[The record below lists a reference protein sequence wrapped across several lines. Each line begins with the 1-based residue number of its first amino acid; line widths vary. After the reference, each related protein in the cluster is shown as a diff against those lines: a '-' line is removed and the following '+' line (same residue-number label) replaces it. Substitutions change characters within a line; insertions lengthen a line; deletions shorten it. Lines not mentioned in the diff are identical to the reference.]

1 MAAPELRLNV
11 TLDLAAFRGQLDKLA
26 QEAGARYFGVKLSI
40 DGTDFRK
47 QLKNLE
53 KIKPVITIN
62 DSQLIAARERI
73 GTLNKSLAT
82 LRRATATPIEI
93 KIKYVEVGK
102 PPSGGTAQI
111 GKAVSGGVRGSQA
124 IEGFSRSQLQSTRK
138 AMVGAGMSVGEMGNL
153 AKASTDEYKKSII
166 QGFTNSGQE
175 AINGLAAGLKD
186 SSSKIAQA
194 ASKVGEQGVR
204 GIKDALGIASPSKV
218 FRQIGEFS
226 VDGLELGFLNGLK
239 DFKNKSIS
247 EVRTI
252 VALLKLEFA
261 KIKDIGGAGGP
272 TAGSLR
278 QKLVGNRAYSAP
290 IGPQPIGSTTPYARG
305 DRGQFGHTGY
315 EPRMVSRLR
324 GQAPTADSNSFLQ
337 FSRNAAQVQPLPGT
351 QGSFRG
357 FSQRATQV
365 QQAAGGGVGVG
376 GGGVPPS
383 GGGGV
388 PPRSGGGGA
397 FAGMQFAM
405 PKLPGTGIV
414 QALGTEFSFA
424 AKQVLLFGAAYKAL
438 AFLTD
443 FPSKVG
449 EAVGQLQ
456 SFRNTIKAISPTANE
471 AAQSSQFILDVV
483 DKYNVPLQSARDGFT
498 KLYASMQPAGFN
510 GGEIRDLFLG
520 ISQAAATFGMSADK
534 VDRVNYAF
542 AQMASK
548 GQIMSEELKGQLGD
562 VLPGAMSIFAEAAG
576 FKGPKAIQDFS
587 KALED
592 GAYKGG
598 AMKTLLT
605 NVGTL
610 MRKEFGPGAEGA
622 ARTFQGSMNRMQNSL
637 KLFYETFEPVA
648 VGFLNAVVMPIT
660 SGIKTLTDGF
670 NAFFTGQA
678 AQTAGGNVLAQQLE
692 QLRPAFD
699 GIRNNIA
706 QILPLLQSFGKT
718 ALSLGSILLQIA
730 GNPFVGYLA
739 RVYLAVLPLTIAIQA
754 LNLSALIP
762 LIRNLLAAV
771 PAFVAFTASQLRG
784 MSTLG
789 SFKAATYGLGLT
801 AAATGVKIRLLSG
814 IIKTAFATTV
824 IGVAL
829 LGIGMLIE
837 KLMMAGIK
845 ADEAKQ
851 KMLQFADSVKQA
863 GKAGDVSGLTTT
875 LAEEKGDAKR
885 MQNAKALLE
894 EIKKG
899 KKSISEQQKQE
910 LQALGLASNMAFFK
924 EGGPKNLSKN
934 LTVQVSGLGV
944 LDANIQAAQ
953 QGYNEGQTRILQSQR
968 ALNVAKS
975 KQVKEEKELEKI
987 DLSGSDKDKKT
998 SLESYY
1004 NLEDQLAKASTQ
1016 AEIDR
1021 AQMIFDHQTKL
1032 MNLGFDLREARANSF
1047 QKDAIRF
1054 QRELAQIEQERANA
1068 MFKARSDVV
1077 MAGGRVAGGAA
1088 GTGGATG
1095 STGLLQG
1102 STGISSGPHFD
1113 VRRQDGSYISERQAR
1128 ALFDQSVN
1136 SQLTMT
1142 SPYGPRTAPT
1152 PGASS
1157 FHRGVDLAGKA
1168 NTPLNLA
1175 AGYSMTG
1182 AGEKGGLGYAAS
1194 IRGPAGEMYDVGHL
1208 QRPSAGAGAARK
1220 VPGSEGRVIKAEQ
1233 EQEIALRNQKLTGM
1247 QQEEFYYKRIEVA
1260 IANYA
1265 ASIFSPEEQ
1274 QLQNNLLEKRNNL
1287 IKQGASKDV
1296 IDFEM
1301 ERYEMQEKF
1310 KNGIE
1315 VANKKIEENNALVSE
1330 GRMSQEKATEQN
1342 AIHNNTIEKLTK
1354 NLNQV
1359 NPLLERKNKLT
1370 KDDAF
1375 FTAMASLKNR
1385 LAIAKAPTEDAAR
1398 REELKQEGYR
1408 DDEIPRMMAIEEE
1421 MARLGELKQKS
1432 SDIASSISESITGA
1446 FKNIV
1451 TGSMAMQEALAG
1463 SFRSIGDFFADMVMK
1478 MIADYLKLS
1487 MLQGIKN
1494 ILSMFAPGA
1503 SAGGGFALGGA
1514 GGQGAAG
1521 SYGSAMSATSSL
1533 PSFTGGGG
1541 FQPVSM
1547 GNFGVAP
1554 FANGGMVT
1562 GPTLGLVGEGRYNE
1576 AIIPLPD
1583 GKSVPVQLAGG
1594 TEGATAP
1601 INTNIVV
1608 NVKNGQSDSQVTG
1621 NQGNQLGREIEGA
1634 VRQVILKEIR
1644 PGGII
1649 YGSR

>member
-82 LRRATATPIEI
+82 LRRATSTPIEI

-218 FRQIGEFS
+218 FQQIGEYS

-247 EVRTI
+247 EVKTI

-261 KIKDIGGAGGP
+261 KIKNISGAGIGAPVGRLSQDVFANNRKFMAPYVPLPGGGLGGGDGAPPRGGGAGG
-272 TAGSLR
+272 
-278 QKLVGNRAYSAP
+278 
-290 IGPQPIGSTTPYARG
+290 
-305 DRGQFGHTGY
+305 
-315 EPRMVSRLR
+315 
-324 GQAPTADSNSFLQ
+324 
-337 FSRNAAQVQPLPGT
+337 
-351 QGSFRG
+351 
-357 FSQRATQV
+357 
-365 QQAAGGGVGVG
+365 G
-376 GGGVPPS
+376 GGGVPL
-383 GGGGV
+383 GGGDAAQTPLSLAYYKNAFKYSEALKV
-388 PPRSGGGGA
+388 ADASARNFSASQIPLIGGIKNLAAEFG
-397 FAGMQFAM
+397 
-405 PKLPGTGIV
+405 
-414 QALGTEFSFA
+414 QAT
-424 AKQVLLFGAAYKAL
+424 KQVLIYGAAYKGLGFLISLPAQIL
-438 AFLTD
+438 NATKSQQQFTNGLKVATQDTGTFGKELLYVDNVQRAFGLNLETT
-443 FPSKVG
+443 
-449 EAVGQLQ
+449 
-456 SFRNTIKAISPTANE
+456 RT
-471 AAQSSQFILDVV
+471 
-483 DKYNVPLQSARDGFT
+483 GFT
-498 KLYASMQPAGFN
+498 RLYASMAPTGFDS
-510 GGEIRDLFLG
+510 GSIEKLFTG
-520 ISQAAATFGMSADK
+520 ISAATASLQLTPDK
-534 VDRVNYAF
+534 AERVIYAF
-542 AQMASK
+542 GQMASK

-562 VLPGAMSIFAEAAG
+562 VLPGAL
-576 FKGPKAIQDFS
+576 AIFS
-587 KALED
+587 KAAGMSVKEFSKAMED
-592 GAYKGG
+592 GEFVGNRFREVFAKVSDELMNRFGTGAQAAGKSLQGLINTVGGDFQRVLESFSPLANSAAQSILGPLGGSLKQLALSAQIATGEIERVFVQLKQSQQDLMDLRTSAGTDGIITAEETSQIKAAEQNVAALTARYKSLQQAASDPAISQQAADITKFTEELAKAGTFVMNVAKTIGG
-598 AMKTLLT
+598 ILAPALNFLGTNLTSVIGLITSFYIGFQTARLAAMALMGVLLLYRTLSAIL
-605 NVGTL
+605 G
-610 MRKEFGPGAEGA
+610 FGPAALSANALATAFNGIGVAATGAQVKVIGLRVALTALVA
-622 ARTFQGSMNRMQNSL
+622 AT
-637 KLFYETFEPVA
+637 V
-648 VGFLNAVVMPIT
+648 VGAVVA
-660 SGIKTLTDGF
+660 GIVAIAG
-670 NAFFTGQA
+670 AFATMRDRANEASQSSRDAAKAAIDA
-678 AQTAGGNVLAQQLE
+678 AQTGGTAQAAMSVQT
-692 QLRPAFD
+692 
-699 GIRNNIA
+699 
-706 QILPLLQSFGKT
+706 ILGEGRKAAAARKALQ
-718 ALSLGSILLQIA
+718 
-730 GNPFVGYLA
+730 
-739 RVYLAVLPLTIAIQA
+739 AIQA
-754 LNLSALIP
+754 RSTPSQRSGVEAMNISIEEAVALKGSPLTEGMVKPARGGQQSVQVPTKGDLEAVIQQFGSVAGQQNLNLREAKSAL
-762 LIRNLLAAV
+762 RTAQK
-771 PAFVAFTASQLRG
+771 VA
-784 MSTLG
+784 
-789 SFKAATYGLGLT
+789 KDIGLDKPT
-801 AAATGVKIRLLSG
+801 PG
-814 IIKTAFATTV
+814 ITP
-824 IGVAL
+824 
-829 LGIGMLIE
+829 
-837 KLMMAGIK
+837 
-845 ADEAKQ
+845 ADEDK
-851 KMLQFADSVKQA
+851 
-863 GKAGDVSGLTTT
+863 
-875 LAEEKGDAKR
+875 
-885 MQNAKALLE
+885 
-894 EIKKG
+894 
-899 KKSISEQQKQE
+899 
-910 LQALGLASNMAFFK
+910 
-924 EGGPKNLSKN
+924 
-934 LTVQVSGLGV
+934 
-944 LDANIQAAQ
+944 
-953 QGYNEGQTRILQSQR
+953 
-968 ALNVAKS
+968 
-975 KQVKEEKELEKI
+975 
-987 DLSGSDKDKKT
+987 DKDKKKT
-998 SLESYY
+998 NLESFY
-1004 NLEDQLAKASTQ
+1004 NLQDQLAKASTQ
-1016 AEIDR
+1016 ADIDR

-1032 MNLGFDLREARANSF
+1032 INLSFDLREARANSF

-1054 QRELAQIEQERANA
+1054 QRELAQIETDRSNA
-1068 MFKARSDVV
+1068 MLKARADVLI
-1077 MAGGRVAGGAA
+1077 AGGRVAGGAA

-1142 SPYGPRTAPT
+1142 SLYGPRTAPT

-1247 QQEEFYYKRIEVA
+1247 QQEELYYGRIAVA

-1287 IKQGASKDV
+1287 IKLGVSKED
-1296 IDFEM
+1296 IDLES
-1301 ERYEMQEKF
+1301 EKF
-1310 KNGIE
+1310 EKQARFNNGIE
-1315 VANKKIEENNALVSE
+1315 EANKKIEQNNNLVTKGS
-1330 GRMSQEKATEQN
+1330 MSTGEATRLN
-1342 AIHNNTIEKLTK
+1342 AIHNNTIEELRK
-1354 NLNQV
+1354 NLAQL
-1359 NPLLERKNKLT
+1359 NPLLEEKNKLT
-1370 KDDAF
+1370 KDGAF
-1375 FTAMASLKNR
+1375 ATAMGSLKNR

-1398 REELKQEGYR
+1398 REALKQEGYNEQQIP
-1408 DDEIPRMMAIEEE
+1408 EIMATEKALAQLE
-1421 MARLGELKQKS
+1421 ELKQKAN
-1432 SDIASSISESITGA
+1432 DIASNMSESLTGA

-1451 TGSMAMQEALAG
+1451 TGSMTMQEGLAT

-1478 MIADYLKLS
+1478 MIADYLKLL
-1487 MLQGIKN
+1487 MIEGLKN
-1494 ILSMFAPGA
+1494 IFSMFGPKLPGA
-1503 SAGGGFALGGA
+1503 AAPTPPMLGPAFAKGGIAFGGFTAFAEGG
-1514 GGQGAAG
+1514 
-1521 SYGSAMSATSSL
+1521 
-1533 PSFTGGGG
+1533 
-1541 FQPVSM
+1541 V
-1547 GNFGVAP
+1547 
-1554 FANGGMVT
+1554 VT

-1576 AIIPLPD
+1576 AVIPLPD